1 MIVEG
6 MIVLETCRTY
16 HNLDNLGCVT
26 CSLLY
31 LNPVNKYAMSSVS
44 YKIYLFSVETGL
56 EGLLFTMLNSETDAK
71 MLSNI
76 HDTLISMLHE
86 LVMENLAGWLTLC
99 KAVLSASTGT
109 IQTMHV
115 IRTTLHQDNSPPYMY
130 WSL

>member
-1 MIVEG
+1 
-6 MIVLETCRTY
+6 
-16 HNLDNLGCVT
+16 
-26 CSLLY
+26 
-31 LNPVNKYAMSSVS
+31 MSSVS

-109 IQTMHV
+109 IPFVPPPPPPPPKKKKKKKKLPSNFQ
-115 IRTTLHQDNSPPYMY
+115 HQ
-130 WSL
+130 